1 VIKKIYSKLGIML
14 VLVVVFIGLSFASPY
29 FLQATNL
36 INIML
41 QISTTTVVAV
51 GMTFVI
57 LTGGIDLSVGSIVAI
72 SGMSM
77 AVIHKAL
84 YEVTDKLVPQF
95 FIGIVVPM
103 LAGVVIGGI
112 VGSINGIIIAK
123 GRVPAFIMTLGMM
136 SMARGATY
144 LLTDGQT
151 VSIFPDSFRYLGN
164 GRVFDFIPFPVI
176 ISIILV
182 VIAMFILK
190 YTKFGR
196 YIYALGGNKEALRLS
211 GINIVNTEVKAYI
224 ISGITCGIAAIILL
238 GRLNL
243 CTPVVGD
250 GYELDAIGA
259 VIIGGTSIFGGEGKV
274 EKTLLGAMLMGM
286 IRNGLNLLN
295 ISPNV
300 QLIAI
305 GFIVVAAVFYDKARD
320 GAGLHQ

>member
-1 VIKKIYSKLGIML
+1 MIKKIISKLGIML
-14 VLVVVFIGLSFASPY
+14 FLILVFIVLSIASPY
-29 FLQATNL
+29 FLKATNL

-57 LTGGIDLSVGSIVAI
+57 LTGGIDLSVGSIVAL
-72 SGMSM
+72 SGMTM
-77 AVIHKAL
+77 AVVHKSF
-84 YEVTDKLVPQF
+84 YELTDNPVPQF
-95 FIGIVVPM
+95 LIGIIVPM
-103 LAGVVIGGI
+103 LVGILVGAI
-112 VGSINGIIIAK
+112 VGSINGYIIAK

-151 VSIFPDSFRYLGN
+151 VSIFPDAFRYLGN
-164 GRVFDFIPFPVI
+164 GRVFDVIPFPVI
-176 ISIILV
+176 ISLILV
-182 VIAMFILK
+182 GIAVFILK

-211 GINIVNTEVKAYI
+211 GINIVGTEIKAYT
-224 ISGITCGIAAIILL
+224 ISGITCAIAAIILL

-243 CTPVVGD
+243 CTPVMGG

-305 GFIVVAAVFYDKARD
+305 GFIVVAAVFYDKAR
-320 GAGLHQ
+320 GSATLHK